1 MKFLSKNIFLKINF
15 ISLLLILFLTPSSFA
30 DVRTQF
36 IPTVSITE
44 EYTDNYNQTQNN
56 KDDEFST
63 IYAAGFSFGVIGKNA
78 SMFLDYNPGY
88 TDHREYD
95 ENDSW
100 SHEAS
105 FTGQMQMSEHTIF
118 TLSDS
123 FVRSLD
129 RSVRTNSW
137 EEHDTNTATAAIS
150 HEFGERDSIGVDY
163 TYAFDHYDNSNADEY
178 ESHNPSASL
187 SYWFTPQYGFDLN
200 AAYEKTTFDVS
211 TDEPET
217 WSGDLRLLKSITRH
231 FDIYISYA
239 HTYTDQD
246 SGDHTIYHPSIGFD
260 WQPTEDSGIS
270 IGAGVLLRRWDDQ
283 SSEDSENFFTD
294 FDIFKNFNFSR
305 RGTFSLT
312 GSSGYEETSGD
323 AASLGFTISYEAG
336 CLLSYEL
343 TKRLTAELDAT
354 YAISQYDD
362 PVIGSDRQD
371 NTLGLGAALSW
382 SPLQWLSFN
391 LSYSFID
398 FDTNDTA
405 REDYQENVGM
415 FTISM
420 TPSQAVRFGEADS
433 RQELEGRLFD

>member
-1 MKFLSKNIFLKINF
+1 MKFLSKNTIFKMNF
-15 ISLLLILFLTPSSFA
+15 LSLLILLFLSPSVFA

-44 EYTDNYNQTQNN
+44 EYTDNYNQTQNS

-63 IYAAGFSFGVIGKNA
+63 VYTAGFSFGVIGKNA

-88 TDHREYD
+88 TDYLEND

-105 FTGQMQMSEHTIF
+105 FTGQSQISEHTTF

-123 FVRSLD
+123 FVRSLS
-129 RSVRTNSW
+129 RTVTTNSW

-163 TYAFDHYDNSNADEY
+163 TYSFDNYDDSNADEF
-178 ESHNPSASL
+178 ETHNPSASL

-200 AAYEKTTFDVS
+200 AAYEKTKFDIS

-217 WSGDLRLLKSITRH
+217 WSGDVRLLRSITRH
-231 FDIYISYA
+231 FDIYIAYA

-246 SGDHTIYHPSIGFD
+246 SGDHTIYNPSIGFD
-260 WQPTEDSGIS
+260 WQPSEDSGIS
-270 IGAGVLLRRWDDQ
+270 IGAGVLFHRWDDQ
-283 SSEDSENFFTD
+283 SSEDSENFFAD
-294 FDIFKNFNFSR
+294 FDIYKNFNFSR

-312 GSSGYEETSGD
+312 GSSGYEETSDD

-343 TKRLTAELDAT
+343 TRRLTAELDAT
-354 YAISQYDD
+354 YAINQYDD
-362 PVIGSDRQD
+362 PSISIDRED
-371 NTLGLGAALSW
+371 KTLGLGAALSW

-391 LSYSFID
+391 LSYSFTD
-398 FDTNDTA
+398 FDTNDSA
-405 REDYQENVGM
+405 REDYQENVGT
-415 FTISM
+415 FTIRM
-420 TPSQAVRFGEADS
+420 TPSQAVRFGEPDS
-433 RQELEGRLFD
+433 RSELEGRLFD